1 MKKILFIVALVCSFR
16 LAAQEEQD
24 TLTPEQVTY
33 EYFTGQT
40 IELKDN
46 EGRVYPE
53 MKAGDKL
60 VFQYSKRSA
69 ENPRIS
75 DDEMYESVV
84 FEVDSSWKSFTFR
97 KKIAQSKATYNLG
110 CFCIGRGYYK
120 VNRGT
125 IKGRKLSNGNFY
137 VEADL
142 TVTYSSGNKRR
153 IQFKGEFKAAHAG

>member
-24 TLTPEQVTY
+24 TLTPEQITY

-40 IELKDN
+40 IELKNN

-53 MKAGDKL
+53 MKAGNKL

-84 FEVDSSWKSFTFR
+84 FEVDSSWKKFTF
-97 KKIAQSKATYNLG
+97 KKKLSLSKATYNLG
-110 CFCIGRGYYK
+110 CFCIGRGYYQ
-120 VNRGT
+120 VNSGT
-125 IKGRKLSNGNFY
+125 IKGRKLDNGNFY

-142 TVTYSSGNKRR
+142 TIVYSGGNKRR
-153 IQFKGEFKAAHAG
+153 IKFKGEFKAVHAG